1 MTNATYVN
9 EKQTLERQRVRGNWN
24 VSPLWEAKIL
34 LGILK
39 QQGLAGKGLIKA
51 FDKWAPRIVGVSR
64 LDMARA
70 YGKQTG
76 RPLSDY
82 ILAQQ
87 ADKAIRYRQLPPEAE
102 GFRLALAKSLNG
114 RTSESETPVDPPCA
128 GPSGTTLGIKN
139 TLFEEVTGSLRSGPD
154 LVGAHHPSRAL
165 LSTNELANLTGFA
178 PKTIRRWASR
188 RLLNFIRVGNQFR
201 FRPTAVELFL
211 AQREVRK

>member
-9 EKQTLERQRVRGNWN
+9 EKQTFDRQRVRGNWN

-114 RTSESETPVDPPCA
+114 QSSESET
-128 GPSGTTLGIKN
+128 SGEVLRVASSSTTPGIRN
-139 TLFEEVTGSLRSGPD
+139 ALFEDVTGSLGSEPD
-154 LVGAHHPSRAL
+154 LAGALRSRAL
-165 LSTNELANLTGFA
+165 LNTNELADLTGFA

-201 FRPTAVELFL
+201 FRPAAVELFL